1 MAATSASGTNAV
13 RSVCKEGFQSDP
25 LVMTSWLQKNQDD
38 DVMVTVEPFFDDV
51 TATRAV
57 CGYMY
62 IILLVIRNFNL

>member
-25 LVMTSWLQKNQDD
+25 LMMTSWLQKNQDD
-38 DVMVTVEPFFDDV
+38 DVMVTVPFFDDV

-57 CGYMY
+57 CGY
-62 IILLVIRNFNL
+62 IILLVIRNVNL

>member
-25 LVMTSWLQKNQDD
+25 LMMTSWLQKNQDD
-38 DVMVTVEPFFDDV
+38 DVMVTVLFFDDV

-57 CGYMY
+57 CGYNIY
-62 IILLVIRNFNL
+62 HDQEC